1 MSAAHALQIPAS
13 ARLQYRLLDAN
24 DSELL
29 FELDQDEAVM
39 RFINGGRKTSRAE
52 IAQRLLPRM
61 LSYRDPLKGYG
72 LWQVCS
78 KADNQQLPAAYLGWI
93 LVRPMGFFSDQ
104 PSSDNLELGWR
115 FKQHAWG
122 QGFATEAA
130 HAVMAALAQQGTVRY
145 FSALADPDNSGS
157 IAVMKKL
164 GMQFIRQQQVQD
176 PLGAHLAVIYQTA
189 VCKQPLQHDNFSSL
203 DTTT

>member
-1 MSAAHALQIPAS
+1 MSAARALQIPAS
-13 ARLQYRLLDAN
+13 ARLQYRLFDAD

-72 LWQVCS
+72 IWQVCS
-78 KADNQQLPAAYLGWI
+78 KADQQQLPAAYLGWI

-104 PSSDNLELGWR
+104 PSSDHLEVGWR
-115 FKQHAWG
+115 FKQPAWG

-145 FSALADPDNSGS
+145 FSALADPNNSGS

-164 GMQFIRQQQVQD
+164 GMQFICQQQVQD
-176 PLGAHLAVIYQTA
+176 PLGVQQAVVYQMA
-189 VCKQPLQHDNFSSL
+189 VREHQPQHNNFSSL

>member
-1 MSAAHALQIPAS
+1 MNAARALQIPAS
-13 ARLQYRLLDAN
+13 ARLQYRLFDAH

-72 LWQVCS
+72 IWQVS
-78 KADNQQLPAAYLGWI
+78 RQSDSQQQPAAYLGWI

-104 PSSDNLELGWR
+104 PSRDNLELGWR

-130 HAVMAALAQQGTVRY
+130 TAVMAALAQHGTVRY

-164 GMQFIRQQQVQD
+164 GMQFLRQQQVQD
-176 PLGAHLAVIYQTA
+176 PLGAHLAVIYQRSM
-189 VCKQPLQHDNFSSL
+189 CEHPLQHDDFYSL

>member
-1 MSAAHALQIPAS
+1 MSAARTLQIPAS
-13 ARLQYRLLDAN
+13 TRLQYRLLDAH

-78 KADNQQLPAAYLGWI
+78 KADNQQLPAA
-93 LVRPMGFFSDQ
+93 
-104 PSSDNLELGWR
+104 
-115 FKQHAWG
+115 
-122 QGFATEAA
+122 
-130 HAVMAALAQQGTVRY
+130 
-145 FSALADPDNSGS
+145 
-157 IAVMKKL
+157 
-164 GMQFIRQQQVQD
+164 
-176 PLGAHLAVIYQTA
+176 
-189 VCKQPLQHDNFSSL
+189 
-203 DTTT
+203 